1 MRLNKIITLL
11 IICLCTSFI
20 CHSVSAGGTE
30 IKEAQEFIVEFE
42 KLSHNYDEKLISMYA
57 DNAKIIRN
65 LEHKNGKV
73 EKIII
78 PTDKYK
84 KFLKFVGFF
93 AKIQGYK
100 NYYKNLDYKAE
111 GENVRIT
118 GIRANT
124 NKYTAPVSILVGK
137 NEKGEWR
144 ILEEITSTQS
154 AFLIKEIFLRF

>member
-1 MRLNKIITLL
+1 M
-11 IICLCTSFI
+11 SFI
-20 CHSVSAGGTE
+20 GISVSADGQE
-30 IKEAQEFIVEFE
+30 IKEAQEFIAEFE
-42 KLSHNYDEKLISMYA
+42 RLSHNYDGKLISMYA